1 MLKREER
8 GKAGSERQG
17 RTIDSVL
24 AKDPLT
30 PLLCCVA
37 LGQFIS
43 SLDLGPAV
51 LCSVQLS
58 GA

>member
-1 MLKREER
+1 MV
-8 GKAGSERQG
+8 
-17 RTIDSVL
+17 DSVL

-43 SLDLGPAV
+43 SLALGPAV